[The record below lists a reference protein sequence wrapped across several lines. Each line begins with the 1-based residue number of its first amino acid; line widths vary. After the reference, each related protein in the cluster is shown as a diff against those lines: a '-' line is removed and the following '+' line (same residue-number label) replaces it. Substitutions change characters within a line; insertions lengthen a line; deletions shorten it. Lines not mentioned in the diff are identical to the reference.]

1 VRDRKPEKN
10 VPPDP
15 QVAGGRNDGGV
26 PEPRQTTTGGG
37 ENRVGRLQGQDVGY
51 AEETGAERRAEAAS
65 DE

>member
-1 VRDRKPEKN
+1 MRDRKPEKD

-15 QVAGGRNDGGV
+15 QVTGGRDDGGV
-26 PEPRQTTTGGG
+26 PEPRQTTTGG
-37 ENRVGRLQGQDVGY
+37 EDRVGRLQGQDVGY